1 MRRILIP
8 ILSVLFLLTGCSCN
22 KEPDIDSKFLESTA
36 VGLQIKGTTLF
47 SYDIVNDQLGYNE
60 LKRQFRACN
69 DTGTEYFTLTCDKL
83 PTEKGQTVKGSLTY
97 TRGNGVGQESNLKL
111 KVEKVQGDLVWL
123 WNSDK
128 QIAICVRTLR

>member
-36 VGLQIKGTTLF
+36 VGLQIKGTAMF
-47 SYDIVNDQLGYNE
+47 SYDSGDQLSYNE
-60 LKRQFRACN
+60 QKKIFRACN

-97 TRGNGVGQESNLKL
+97 TRGNGVGMENNLKL
-111 KVEKVQGDLVWL
+111 KVEKVQGDLAWL